1 MMNSNTVNR
10 ASPEIQ
16 ALLDSDSVKI
26 EALYQNFYPRIE
38 SLILKMSGSKEVSRD
53 IFQEALIVIYQKAK
67 DPDFKLNCSF
77 YTFLYAVSRN
87 LFRDEL
93 KKKRNTE
100 VTLNDETLSIG
111 EDVIDEQIQE
121 KQKIEF
127 YQSKFKLLQK
137 DCQSLLQ
144 MYFSG
149 SSMREIA
156 AVMGS
161 TEGYIRKKKHGC
173 KEKLK
178 ALMVSD
184 PLYLEFKS
192 HDI

>member
-1 MMNSNTVNR
+1 MNSDSLHHT
-10 ASPEIQ
+10 SPEIQ
-16 ALLDSDSVKI
+16 ALLEADSSKI
-26 EALYQNFYPRIE
+26 DALYRDYYPRIE
-38 SLILKMSGSKEVSRD
+38 SLILKMNGNREVAKD
-53 IFQEALIVIYQKAK
+53 VFQEGLIVIYQKAK
-67 DPDFKLNCSF
+67 DPDFSLHCSF
-77 YTFLYAVSRN
+77 YTFLYAVCRN

-100 VTLNDETLSIG
+100 VTLNDETLSIS

-121 KQKIEF
+121 RQRIQF
-127 YQSKFKLLQK
+127 YQQKFQLLQK
-137 DCQSLLQ
+137 DCQKLLQ

-156 AVMGS
+156 KAMDT

-178 ALMVSD
+178 KLMIAD
-184 PLYLEFKS
+184 PLYLEFKLN
-192 HDI
+192 DT